1 MSAADVEGTVAT
13 AAGIAAFDLDGT
25 LLRGMT
31 ACELIAAAIGRL
43 PEMRAFE
50 SSLSRRALLRSR
62 LEMARWYEGLT
73 ESQLCTALSGARWAP
88 GAHQAVSALQAA
100 GVEVAIASVTW
111 GFAVA
116 WFARELSIR
125 HFMGTELSPSG
136 AVTHAWP
143 TTKGKWLRGL
153 TRSLDLPRARAAAIG
168 DSLGDLHLLRSAGVR
183 VFVGSEPPALPHI
196 VHLPDA
202 DLGHVAEHILNVWRL

>member
-1 MSAADVEGTVAT
+1 MRRGGVERTVVT

-50 SSLSRRALLRSR
+50 SRLSRRALLRSR

-88 GAHQAVSALQAA
+88 GAHQAVSALKAA

-116 WFARELSIR
+116 WFAQELGIR

-143 TTKGKWLRGL
+143 TTKGKHHRRNEAS
-153 TRSLDLPRARAAAIG
+153 TRSRIARG
-168 DSLGDLHLLRSAGVR
+168 SRLRRSTGLLRR
-183 VFVGSEPPALPHI
+183 
-196 VHLPDA
+196 D
-202 DLGHVAEHILNVWRL
+202 